1 MPQDLTLAN
10 RYQIIRP
17 LAEGGF
23 GKTFLACDRHLPG
36 SPQCVIKQLSL
47 ANQNSDTLKTAQRL
61 FNLEAE
67 TLYLLGTHPQIP
79 ALLAH
84 FEQGGEFYLVQEYVP
99 GALLQVELDKVG
111 SQATACYR
119 AYQLLKELLTV
130 LAFVHERNVIHRDI
144 KPTNL
149 ICCSSDGRLVLID
162 FGAVKV
168 LDKVLKGAAPLTVA
182 IGSSGYM
189 APEQQAGYP
198 CFASDLYAVGVIGLQ
213 ALTGL
218 TPDELPRDRATGRLV
233 CEDIG
238 ALCGDVGLGAFL
250 ARLVRF
256 DPGDRYADA
265 AMALRAFD
273 ELGGARPDLMPGSLP
288 KTTLSGMVGD
298 GEMVG
303 GAHPTG
309 FPVTSLDFPVILSHD
324 RLLSAADCRNRQ
336 ALKSKVHRFW
346 IQGVLNHSLHD
357 QVLLTLGLEERTNAL
372 ALPWNVSWQDADKP
386 PQILDVGTRVF
397 DVFQQLGEGRSLLIL
412 GEPGAGKTT
421 TLLTLAR
428 DLLQQSDTTGRIP
441 AIFNLS
447 SWTGGPIEQW
457 LIGELNSKYQIPRAI
472 GQAWVTQQQ
481 LLLLLDGLDE
491 VRADRQDSCAA
502 AINQFHQNYGPELVV
517 CCRIRD
523 YEALSLRL
531 GFQSALMVRSL
542 THEQIWQYLNQSTAG
557 LTGLKSLLEQSTRQP
572 IEPHD
577 LANPS
582 LLDLARSPLILNIM
596 ALTYQGISADE
607 ISVGLTFTQGENYT
621 HQLFSAYVE
630 RMFQRRGLG
639 LASAPYSKQQT
650 VRWLHVLATRLTQT
664 SQTVFLIERMQP
676 DWLTSRA
683 GRWAFGTLV
692 WASFIVCATLIGLQ
706 VISPQE
712 VPLAVVVCGALFVRI
727 FGVYRIV
734 PAETLRWSWQ
744 KASRSLLVGLTAGP
758 LIGWALKVGFVH
770 IFGDGQCVWRSVCFR
785 HTSLLGVAFGA
796 VLGITYGVIRGLSGD
811 RIATITQPNQG
822 IRQSAKNAI
831 LFAAV
836 ASLPPFLTASF
847 LSHTSATFWTAAGLS
862 FGLALGG
869 GEACI
874 KHGILRLIL
883 FCQGRIP
890 WNYARFLDYAADRI
904 FLQKVGGGYIFVHRL
919 LLEHF
924 ATVPFKQSR

>member
-1 MPQDLTLAN
+1 M
-10 RYQIIRP
+10 
-17 LAEGGF
+17 
-23 GKTFLACDRHLPG
+23 
-36 SPQCVIKQLSL
+36 IKQLSL
-47 ANQNSDTLKTAQRL
+47 THPNLDTLKTAQRL
-61 FNLEAE
+61 FSVEAE

-84 FEQGGEFYLVQEYVP
+84 FEQSGEFYLVQAYVP

-111 SQATACYR
+111 SQATAHRRTC
-119 AYQLLKELLTV
+119 QLLKELLTV
-130 LAFVHERNVIHRDI
+130 LAFVHKHNVIHRDI

-149 ICCSSDGRLVLID
+149 IRCSADGRLVLID

-168 LDKVLKGAAPLTVA
+168 LNGGSPLTVA
-182 IGSSGYM
+182 IGSAGYI
-189 APEQQAGYP
+189 APEQQAGCP
-198 CFASDLYAVGVIGLQ
+198 CFASDLYAVGVIALQ

-218 TPDELPRDRATGRLV
+218 KPNELPRDRATGRLR
-233 CEDIG
+233 CGDID
-238 ALCGDVGLGAFL
+238 ALGDVGLGSFV
-250 ARLVRF
+250 ARLVQF

-265 AMALRAFD
+265 SMALRAFESLAD
-273 ELGGARPDLMPGSLP
+273 DQPGLVAAPLAKTILP
-288 KTTLSGMVGD
+288 GMVGD
-298 GEMVG
+298 GGVVSD
-303 GAHPTG
+303 AHPTG
-309 FPVTSLDFPVILSHD
+309 FAVTLPPLRVGLSSHVP
-324 RLLSAADCRNRQ
+324 LSGADYRNRQ
-336 ALKSKVHRFW
+336 ALRDKVHRFW
-346 IQGVLNHSLHD
+346 IQGVLNHSLPD

-372 ALPWNVSWQDADKP
+372 ALPWNVSWQEANKA
-386 PQILDVGTRVF
+386 PQPLAEGTRVF

-428 DLLQQSDTTGRIP
+428 DLLQQPDRTGRIP

-457 LIGELNSKYQIPRAI
+457 LVGELNSKYQIPRAI
-472 GQAWVTQQQ
+472 GQTWVTQQQ

-491 VRADRQDSCAA
+491 VRADRRDSCAA
-502 AINQFHQNYGPELVV
+502 AINQFHQTYGPELVV

-523 YEALSLRL
+523 YEALGLRL

-542 THEQIWQYLNQSTAG
+542 THQQIWQYLNQSTTG
-557 LTGLKSLLEQSTRQP
+557 LTGLKSLLEQSASQSLKP
-572 IEPHD
+572 YDSEPHD
-577 LANPS
+577 SANPS

-596 ALTYQGISADE
+596 ALTYQGISADDM
-607 ISVGLTFTQGENYT
+607 SALGLTLTQGENYI

-630 RMFQRRGLG
+630 RMFQRRGSAPG
-639 LASAPYSKQQT
+639 VASSPYSKQQT
-650 VRWLHVLATRLTQT
+650 IRWLHILATRLSQT

-683 GRWAFGTLV
+683 GRWAFGALI

-706 VISPQE
+706 VIAPQE
-712 VPLAVVVCGALFVRI
+712 VPLAIVICGALFIRI

-744 KASRSLLVGLTAGP
+744 KARRSLLVGLTAGP
-758 LIGWALKVGFVH
+758 LMGWALKVGFVH
-770 IFGDGQCVWRSVCFR
+770 IFGDGLCVQQSVCFR
-785 HTSLLGVAFGA
+785 HTSLLGLAFGA
-796 VLGITYGVIRGLSGD
+796 VMGITYGVIRGLSGD
-811 RIATITQPNQG
+811 RIATITKPNQG

-831 LFAAV
+831 LFAVV
-836 ASLPPFLTASF
+836 ASLPPFFTASF
-847 LSHTSATFWTAAGLS
+847 LSHTSATFWAAAGLS

-883 FCQGRIP
+883 FFQGRIP

-924 ATVPFKQSR
+924 AKCSLKD